1 MQNIQL
7 FDNKPFPCAI
17 VCESDVEYAALVAA
31 LNVSH
36 NDLEARIKNLE
47 MRFDAQTLS
56 NAITN
61 MWTPVFDYAKEHGLS
76 SR

>member
-36 NDLEARIKNLE
+36 NDLEARANKLE
-47 MRFDAQTLS
+47 MRFDARTLS
-56 NAITN
+56 NALTN
-61 MWTPVFDYAKEHGLS
+61 MWAQVFDYAKEHGLS
-76 SR
+76 FR